1 MLLRR
6 HSDSSDYGDG
16 DRDNGLGDGV
26 DDDGQRRPPPT
37 HTVVDVLLF
46 SQLSF
51 MNHTGGLALQ
61 PHASPHGRVPHRR
74 WAHCTRADS
83 TLLRMSHGEVS
94 RKGCALQLRD
104 SSFGYFRRSDDADAR
119 QREGLGTALP
129 APSPLICRAHRTR
142 QGRHRNDYGQPT
154 HPQPRPICSIT
165 SRRIGQRANTSPTPS
180 ASPSPS
186 AMPSP
191 ASSMRC

>member
-51 MNHTGGLALQ
+51 MNHTGRFSFTATRI
-61 PHASPHGRVPHRR
+61 PP
-74 WAHCTRADS
+74 WTCT
-83 TLLRMSHGEVS
+83 
-94 RKGCALQLRD
+94 
-104 SSFGYFRRSDDADAR
+104 
-119 QREGLGTALP
+119 P
-129 APSPLICRAHRTR
+129 
-142 QGRHRNDYGQPT
+142 
-154 HPQPRPICSIT
+154 
-165 SRRIGQRANTSPTPS
+165 
-180 ASPSPS
+180 
-186 AMPSP
+186 
-191 ASSMRC
+191 